1 MFHVVVSVVVSV
13 VVMVAC
19 ISFLVSIWLYNICI
33 YNIYI
38 LYLLKESITIH
49 QRLCCKACDGS
60 VPHCEAPADYRSE
73 AVGSV
78 PFEWMH
84 AELQPIR
91 DMLVRARDEGKFR
104 PQANLPL

>member
-1 MFHVVVSVVVSV
+1 MPVYRFWCLFG
-13 VVMVAC
+13 C
-19 ISFLVSIWLYNICI
+19 II
-33 YNIYI
+33 YVYKKNIYT